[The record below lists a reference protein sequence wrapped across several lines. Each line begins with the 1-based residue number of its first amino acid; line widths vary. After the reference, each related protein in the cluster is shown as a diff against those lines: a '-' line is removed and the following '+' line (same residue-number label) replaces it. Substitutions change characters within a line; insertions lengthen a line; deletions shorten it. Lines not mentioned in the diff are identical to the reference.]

1 MSATPIV
8 IATDTR
14 GPTMKRCLSVSP
26 PGWIALA
33 LTLAG
38 FRDRARDRVF
48 SWTGKEIPS

>member
-38 FRDRARDRVF
+38 FKDRERDHVF
-48 SWTGKEIPS
+48 SWTGKEILS